1 MGRLRN
7 IIASA
12 IGKPGPAGKPDVTG
26 ESRLG
31 SQTVSISY
39 SGQLA
44 NPLPASFATYRTM
57 RKHPTI
63 ALARA
68 LTAAPVVAGEW
79 SIEADDGVS
88 DDRIDLIK
96 DIFLPVRSQIVET
109 ALLGGTDFG
118 WAGFEKIF
126 SVVKGRVRVRFK
138 PLLHDITGLLVVRD
152 TGAFAGY
159 EQTRDQTTLPLA
171 NSLHIGF
178 RVEGTEWHGAS
189 LLENVRSPYNDW
201 VKASEGAARYDKKI
215 AGSHWVVHYPDGQ
228 SKVDD
233 VETANAEIAK
243 TMLGVLESSGG
254 AVIPRPKLAD
264 LRSLAQAGV
273 DLDVAGWGIELV
285 SDSSAR
291 QHSFTNRLEYL
302 DKLMVRGLM
311 VPERAI
317 LEGQFGTKAEAG
329 VHADLALTHMELLHE
344 HITRHINW
352 YAVDQV
358 LDLNFG
364 PDARGT
370 VRLAPSPLVDA
381 KREWMQGL
389 FEKFIDNPS
398 SMAAEYAAIDTDA
411 MKETLGVPVVA
422 PTDKEI
428 ALPVPGTETEGA
440 GAALVRDAFREA
452 GG

>member
-7 IIASA
+7 IIASVL
-12 IGKPGPAGKPDVTG
+12 GKPDPAGKPEITD
-26 ESRLG
+26 ESQLG
-31 SQTVSISY
+31 TQTISVSY

-44 NPLPASFATYRTM
+44 NPLPASYATYRTM

-79 SIEADDGVS
+79 STEANDGVPE
-88 DDRIDLIK
+88 DRIDLIR
-96 DIFLPVRSQIVET
+96 DMFLPVRSQIVEA

-126 SVVKGRVRVRFK
+126 SVVKGRIHVRFK
-138 PLLHDITGLLVVRD
+138 SLLHDITDILVVPS

-159 EQTRDQTTLPLA
+159 EQNRDQTKLPLA
-171 NSLHIGF
+171 QSLHIGF

-189 LLENVRSPYNDW
+189 LLENVRSTYNDW
-201 VKASEGAARYDKKI
+201 IEASEGAARYDKKI
-215 AGSHWVVHYPDGQ
+215 AGSHWVVHYPIGQ
-228 SKVDD
+228 SKVDG
-233 VETANAEIAK
+233 VETSHAEIAK

-254 AVIPRPKLAD
+254 AIIPRPKKKEAQELS
-264 LRSLAQAGV
+264 RSGM
-273 DLDVAGWGIELV
+273 DLDVLNWGIELV

-381 KREWMQGL
+381 KREFTQQL
-389 FEKFIDNPS
+389 FLEFAKNPS
-398 SMAAEYAAIDTDA
+398 SMAAEWAAIDTDA
-411 MKETLGVPVVA
+411 MKETLGVPVVG
-422 PTDKEI
+422 PTDKDV
-428 ALPVPGTETEGA
+428 ALPVPGTETEGEI
-440 GAALVRDAFREA
+440 AASVRDIYQKTAT
-452 GG
+452 

>member
-12 IGKPGPAGKPDVTG
+12 IGKPDPAGKPEVTG
-26 ESRLG
+26 ES
-31 SQTVSISY
+31 QTGTQALSISY
-39 SGQLA
+39 GGQLA
-44 NPLPASFATYRTM
+44 NTLPASYATYRTM

-68 LTAAPVVAGEW
+68 LTAAPIVAGEW
-79 SIEADDGVS
+79 SVEADDGVS
-88 DDRIDLIK
+88 EDRIDLIREM
-96 DIFLPVRSQIVET
+96 FLPVRSQIVET

-126 SVVKGRVRVRFK
+126 SVVKGRIHVRFK
-138 PLLHDITGLLVVRD
+138 PLLHDITGLLVVKD

-171 NSLHIGF
+171 HSLHIGF
-178 RVEGTEWHGAS
+178 RVEGTEWHGSS
-189 LLENVRSPYNDW
+189 LLENVRSTYNDW
-201 VKASEGAARYDKKI
+201 IAASEGAGRYDAKI
-215 AGSHWVVHYPDGQ
+215 AGSHWVVRYPVGQ
-228 SKVDD
+228 SKIDGVM
-233 VETANAEIAK
+233 TPNAEIAK
-243 TMLGVLESSGG
+243 TMLKALESSGS
-254 AVIPRPKLAD
+254 AIVSRPPMDAIQALA
-264 LRSLAQAGV
+264 RSGM
-273 DLDVAGWGIELV
+273 DPDVLGWGIELI

-302 DKLMVRGLM
+302 DKQMVRGLM

-344 HITRHINW
+344 HITRHLNW

-381 KREWMQGL
+381 KREFMQQL
-389 FEKFIDNPS
+389 FLKFAENPAS
-398 SMAAEYAAIDTDA
+398 TAAEWAAIDTDA
-411 MKETLGVPVVA
+411 MKDTLGVPVVA
-422 PTDKEI
+422 PTDKDI

-440 GAALVRDAFREA
+440 IAASVRDIYREVEA
-452 GG
+452 